1 MTQSKGLNEASS
13 QILLRSTTFF
23 SEKICK
29 LFILKVD
36 ICDTWCVF
44 YILRFI
50 YSITTASNWY
60 FLELHHVLSQS
71 ACFVTED
78 VVHHAELLI
87 EIRWLDHSRQT
98 SVLIKDTQ
106 VDSYEVRLHET
117 YHFKSD
123 KKWDRYEVHQSNE
136 PNASLCDDLVCDT
149 VLFIFFAA
157 IKVPCTLYCVWLWHD
172 RGDYGA

>member
-36 ICDTWCVF
+36 ICDTWCVLYVF
-44 YILRFI
+44 RLINT
-50 YSITTASNWY
+50 ITTLSDRD
-60 FLELHHVLSQS
+60 FLELHHVLSQG

-87 EIRWLDHSRQT
+87 EIR
-98 SVLIKDTQ
+98 
-106 VDSYEVRLHET
+106 
-117 YHFKSD
+117 
-123 KKWDRYEVHQSNE
+123 
-136 PNASLCDDLVCDT
+136 
-149 VLFIFFAA
+149 
-157 IKVPCTLYCVWLWHD
+157 
-172 RGDYGA
+172 